1 MLIHEYLS
9 NNPSSSGGRS
19 RNGDVISTAPISAPG
34 DDIAME
40 RGGLLRTYACDVHM
54 DSLANVWNP
63 SSTTAQ
69 NFFELDPS
77 VSSFE
82 EENFSPV
89 HLIILQHGFQG
100 TGFDMRL
107 IRNALHME
115 FPQYL
120 VPLFLHPSTTLLLL
134 TD

>member
-1 MLIHEYLS
+1 MLIHEYFSNINTSGSKSGNTIPNVSVLS
-9 NNPSSSGGRS
+9 
-19 RNGDVISTAPISAPG
+19 PG

-40 RGGLLRTYACDVHM
+40 RGGILRIDDCDVHM

-63 SSTTAQ
+63 STVTQ
-69 NFFELDPS
+69 NFIDSDPS
-77 VSSFE
+77 VSFSE
-82 EENFSPV
+82 EENCSPV

-115 FPQYL
+115 FSQYL
-120 VPLFLHPSTTLLLL
+120 VTFSSTILLLICL
-134 TD
+134 L